1 MRNAF
6 RIFRRDMKRLLRN
19 PAAILVLIGVSIL
32 PSLYAWFNI
41 AANIDPYANT
51 SGIKV
56 AVANLDTDATHDDL
70 TINAGSQIIDQL
82 KENDQ
87 LGWTFVPKDAAIEGV
102 KSGKYYAAIII
113 PQDFSES
120 LLSVLS
126 GKIET
131 PELKY
136 YINEKLNAIA
146 PKITSS
152 GASTIQTQVN
162 NTFSS
167 VASETIAEILK
178 DSVFNIS
185 DSVDSTNAEI
195 NDLLTKA
202 NNNIKEYEQLLE
214 KFSKDSSNTSKL
226 IENAKDA
233 STSLGDVA
241 TSGANALS
249 SADSVMNTTRSSAG
263 DFSSAL
269 SKSLSDGELLLG
281 QASSSASTG
290 LTELAT
296 AAGKI
301 NTSVSDALGYA
312 NSVNELN
319 ADILKKMQ
327 ELANKFPGTIGDQIN
342 AQISALQTQNQ
353 SNQELI
359 NSLQTGNNGIK
370 DAIDTT
376 TATQEQLTSL
386 TKESINNLHTF
397 RSTFDQNILP
407 LLGQTLDTFSTLTG
421 QVEGLLNGVPATSK
435 QINDMLD
442 QLESGLSNTT
452 ALLDSTKESLSAV
465 SDKLSTIQTDLNAL
479 TGSATYQKLLS
490 LEGIDAES
498 ISSFMSSPVEIKTET
513 YYAVDNYGSS
523 MTPFY
528 SNLAI
533 WVGGI
538 VLIAIFKMEVDKDE
552 SMRGYGQ
559 TTLYFGRWLLYMA
572 VGLVQGFIVC
582 LGDTLLPGVQC
593 NHPAQFILTGMV
605 CSFVYVNIIYALS
618 ISFKHIGKALCVLLV
633 ILQIPG
639 SSGTYP
645 VEMTPAFFQNV
656 HPFLPFT
663 YGISAMRECI
673 AGMYGS
679 TYIHNLL
686 ILLLFV
692 PVSLLIGLG
701 IRPLLSG
708 LNRLFDIKLAETDLM
723 LGETPDRNIRR
734 SAQLSLLLKASLSQ
748 EELQIQTAEKAQR
761 FEKNY
766 HKMIRFGFFAILT
779 IPLIFLILM
788 FSLESK
794 IVFLILW
801 ILSIILIATWLIT
814 VEYIHNELAAQQ
826 ELSGMSFE
834 EMLKLFRKM
843 EEN

>member
-1 MRNAF
+1 MKKSF
-6 RIFRRDMKRLLRN
+6 HIFQRDLSRLLHTK
-19 PAAILVLIGVSIL
+19 AAILVLIGVCLL

-41 AANIDPYANT
+41 AANLDPYGNT
-51 SGIKV
+51 SKIKV
-56 AVANLDTDATHDDL
+56 AIACLDKEASSENLS
-70 TINAGSQIIDQL
+70 INAGKEIVKNL
-82 KENDQ
+82 KENKQ
-87 LGWTFVPKDAAIEGV
+87 LGWTFTSEKEALNGV
-102 KSGKYYAAIII
+102 KSGKYYASIVI
-113 PQDFSES
+113 PEDFSRS
-120 LLSVLS
+120 LISILS
-126 GKIET
+126 GDLQT
-131 PELKY
+131 PKLDY
-136 YINEKLNAIA
+136 YINEKANAIA
-146 PKITSS
+146 PKITGT
-152 GASTIQTQVN
+152 GAAAIQEQIN
-162 NTFSS
+162 STFSS
-167 VASETIAEILK
+167 VASESVSGILK
-178 DSVFNIS
+178 QSASDLSSTLGSVNS
-185 DSVDSTNAEI
+185 DI
-195 NDLLTKA
+195 TKT
-202 NNNIKEYEQLLE
+202 LE
-214 KFSKDSSNTSKL
+214 KADANIAAYKQFLENFNAAAEKSAPLITRAKSTASSLKS
-226 IENAKDA
+226 AA
-233 STSLGDVA
+233 S
-241 TSGANALS
+241 SG
-249 SADSVMNTTRSSAG
+249 
-263 DFSSAL
+263 SSAL
-269 SKSLSDGELLLG
+269 SESSRILSETRTAAGNFSSSLSSSLTQGEILLG
-281 QASSSASTG
+281 QAHNIASAG
-290 LTELAT
+290 LTDLETAARSVNGSIGNALDFANSTAVLNGNILKELGELASLIPGSDLDS
-296 AAGKI
+296 AIAGLQAQ
-301 NTSVSDALGYA
+301 NT
-312 NSVNELN
+312 N
-319 ADILKKMQ
+319 
-327 ELANKFPGTIGDQIN
+327 
-342 AQISALQTQNQ
+342 
-353 SNQELI
+353 NQELI
-359 NSLQTGNNGIK
+359 LSLSAGNAGIQN
-370 DAIDTT
+370 AINT
-376 TATQEQLTSL
+376 TASTREQLYTITSANIGSLHDLRAVLDKNVLPQLNKTLDAFSSL
-386 TKESINNLHTF
+386 TGEMN
-397 RSTFDQNILP
+397 
-407 LLGQTLDTFSTLTG
+407 
-421 QVEGLLNGVPATSK
+421 GLLTTVPSSAD
-435 QINDMLD
+435 QIDNLLD
-442 QLESGLSNTT
+442 QMSAGLSNTVT
-452 ALLDSTKESLSAV
+452 ALEGTKTALSNV
-465 SDKLSTIQTDLNAL
+465 QEHLGTIQTDLNAL
-479 TGSATYQKLLS
+479 SGSDIYETLLS
-490 LEGIDAES
+490 LEGIDKQSVSA
-498 ISSFMSSPVEIKTET
+498 FMSSPVKIET
-513 YYAVDNYGSS
+513 KSFYKIANYGSA

-528 SNLAI
+528 TNLAI

-538 VLIAIFKMEVDKDE
+538 VLIAIFKLEVDKDS
-552 SMRGYGQ
+552 SMLRYSSAS
-559 TTLYFGRWLLYMA
+559 LYFGRWLLYIT
-572 VGLVQGFIVC
+572 VGMVQGFIVC
-582 LGDTLLPGVQC
+582 IGDVFLKGIEC
-593 NHPAQFILTGMV
+593 AHPAALIFTGV
-605 CSFVYVNIIYALS
+605 ICSFVYVNIIYALS